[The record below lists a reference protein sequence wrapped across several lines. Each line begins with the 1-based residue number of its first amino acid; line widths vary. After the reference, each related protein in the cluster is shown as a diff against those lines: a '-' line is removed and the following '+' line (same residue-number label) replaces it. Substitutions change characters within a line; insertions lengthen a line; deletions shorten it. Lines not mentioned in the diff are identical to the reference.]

1 MQIGKKWLFSLL
13 EKTSTSPFNVRSF
26 IKSFYALCKY
36 NEVAVSLNA
45 LTAEAALMTHRF
57 SSVERQTILLVN
69 GEPLGSERVNANNV
83 C

>member
-45 LTAEAALMTHRF
+45 LTAEGALMTPIDF
-57 SSVERQTILLVN
+57 TLS
-69 GEPLGSERVNANNV
+69 NAR
-83 C
+83 